1 MPDFSESQKEQ
12 TIRAYLHYFAG
23 TEIRPRSLE
32 ADRMADIQPDF
43 YSVLDRAGISTE
55 MMPRDPGASR
65 AGQSGDGPREHQTL
79 RTAVLASEELSW
91 GDASFMLS
99 LPGPGLG
106 GPPVSFIGTPE
117 QRDRFFAIFQDKS
130 RPRFGA
136 YALTEPEAGS
146 DVAGIRTRCEEVP
159 GGFRITG
166 TKTFITNGSR
176 ADWVV
181 VFATL
186 DAELG
191 RAGHRTFVVERGRE
205 GFSVGRKH
213 HKLGLRASDTAELVF
228 QDCFVPEE
236 NLLGG
241 RAHYERQQSKE
252 GFKVA
257 MATFDSTRP
266 LVAAMAVGIARAA
279 AERARELV
287 SERYMLR
294 RALPRYRAILETL
307 DDMDRRVRAAR
318 LMTWKS
324 AYLADARQ
332 PQSRAASMAK
342 AYAGG
347 QAVQICREAL
357 ELTADSGE
365 EPDPFLE
372 KWFRDIRVF
381 DLFEGTAQVQRL
393 VVARRLFDEIGAKV
407 GL

>member
-1 MPDFSESQKEQ
+1 MPELRLAPQEE
-12 TIRAYLHYFAG
+12 TIRAYLNYFAQ

-32 ADRMADIQPDF
+32 ADALGDVQPEFYDAVRRSGISMESIPRGPKGDPDSAQPKENTTLRM
-43 YSVLDRAGISTE
+43 SVLA
-55 MMPRDPGASR
+55 A
-65 AGQSGDGPREHQTL
+65 
-79 RTAVLASEELSW
+79 EELSW
-91 GDASFMLS
+91 GDASFLLS

-117 QRDRFFAIFQDKS
+117 QRKRFFAIFKDPE
-130 RPRFGA
+130 RPHFGA

-146 DVAGIRTRCEEVP
+146 DVAGIRTRVAEVA
-159 GGFRITG
+159 GGFRING

-186 DAELG
+186 DPELG
-191 RAGHRTFVVERGRE
+191 RAGHRTFVVERGTP
-205 GFSVGRKH
+205 GFSVGRRH
-213 HKLGLRASDTAELVF
+213 HKLGLRANDTAELVF
-228 QDCFVPEE
+228 QDCVVPEE

-241 RAHYERQQSKE
+241 RQHYEAAQSKE

-266 LVAAMAVGIARAA
+266 LVAAMAVGIMRAA

-287 SERYMLR
+287 QDRYVLS
-294 RALPRYRAILETL
+294 RALPRYRAIAEQL

-318 LMTWKS
+318 LLTWKS
-324 AYLADARQ
+324 AYMADVRE

-347 QAVQICREAL
+347 EAVRVCREAL
-357 ELTADSGE
+357 EVTAESGDA
-365 EPDPFLE
+365 PDPFLE
-372 KWFRDIRVF
+372 KWFRDIRVY
-381 DLFEGTAQVQRL
+381 DIFEGTAQVQRL
-393 VVARRLFDEIGAKV
+393 VIARRLFEEIGAKV

>member
-1 MPDFSESQKEQ
+1 MPDFLETEQ
-12 TIRAYLHYFAG
+12 EKTVRAYLNYFAR

-32 ADRMADIQPDF
+32 ADRMQDIQPDF
-43 YSVLDRAGISTE
+43 YQTVQKSGISME
-55 MMPRDPGASR
+55 MMPRNPGS
-65 AGQSGDGPREHQTL
+65 SGKDEEKREHTTL
-79 RTAVLASEELSW
+79 RLSVLASEELSW
-91 GDASFMLS
+91 GDASFLLS

-106 GPPVSFIGTPE
+106 GPPVSFIGTKE
-117 QRDRFFAIFQDKS
+117 QRERFFSIFKDKEK
-130 RPRFGA
+130 PHFGA

-146 DVAGIRTRCEEVP
+146 DVAGIKSRCEAVP
-159 GGFRITG
+159 GGYKING

-181 VFATL
+181 VFATI
-186 DAELG
+186 DPSLG
-191 RAGHRTFVVERGRE
+191 RGGHRTFVVERGTP
-205 GFSVGRKH
+205 GFSVGRHH
-213 HKLGLRASDTAELVF
+213 HKLGLRANDTAELVF
-228 QDCFVPEE
+228 SDCFVPEE

-241 RAHYERQQSKE
+241 RAHYEQSKE

-279 AERARELV
+279 AERARELIE
-287 SERYMLR
+287 ERYMLGR
-294 RALPRYRAILETL
+294 PLPRYRALREAL

-318 LMTWKS
+318 LLTWKS
-324 AYLADARQ
+324 AFLGDVRE

-342 AYAGG
+342 AYAGKE
-347 QAVQICREAL
+347 AVLICREAL

-365 EPDPFLE
+365 APDPFLE

-381 DLFEGTAQVQRL
+381 DIFEGTAQVQRL
-393 VVARRLFDEIGAKV
+393 VIARRLFEEIGVKV

>member
-1 MPDFSESQKEQ
+1 MPDFAESPKEQ
-12 TIRAYLHYFAG
+12 TIRAYLHYFAE

-32 ADRMADIQPDF
+32 ADRMGDIQKDF
-43 YSVLDRAGISTE
+43 YTVLDRSGISTE
-55 MMPRDPGASR
+55 MMPRDPAARSSTNDGA
-65 AGQSGDGPREHQTL
+65 REHTTL
-79 RTAVLASEELSW
+79 RTAVMASEELSW
-91 GDASFMLS
+91 GDAAFMLS

-117 QRDRFFAIFQDKS
+117 QRDRFFAVFQDRS
-130 RPRFGA
+130 QPHFGA

-146 DVAGIRTRCEEVP
+146 DVAGIRTRCEEVD

-186 DAELG
+186 DPELG

-205 GFSVGRKH
+205 GFGVGRKH

-241 RAHYERQQSKE
+241 RAHYERQMSQE

-287 SERYMLR
+287 AERYMLAR
-294 RALPRYRAILETL
+294 GLPRYRAILESL

-332 PQSRAASMAK
+332 AQSRAASMAK

-357 ELTADSGE
+357 ELTADAGE
-365 EPDPFLE
+365 EPDPLLE

-393 VVARRLFDEIGAKV
+393 VVARRLFDEIGVKV

>member
-1 MPDFSESQKEQ
+1 MPDFAESQKEQ
-12 TIRAYLHYFAG
+12 TIRAYLHYFAE

-32 ADRMADIQPDF
+32 ADRLGDIQPDF
-43 YSVLDRAGISTE
+43 YQVLDRAGISTE
-55 MMPRDPGASR
+55 MMPRDPAASR
-65 AGQSGDGPREHQTL
+65 PDSGQREHQTL

-117 QRDRFFAIFQDKS
+117 QRERFFAIFQDTS
-130 RPRFGA
+130 RPHFGA
-136 YALTEPEAGS
+136 YGLTEPEAGS

-159 GGFRITG
+159 GGFRLNG

-186 DAELG
+186 DPEMG

-205 GFSVGRKH
+205 GFTVGRKH

-228 QDCFVPEE
+228 QDCVVPEE

-241 RAHYERQQSKE
+241 RSHYERSQE

-266 LVAAMAVGIARAA
+266 LVAAMAVGIARAV

-287 SERYMLR
+287 RERYMLT
-294 RALPRYRAILETL
+294 RALPRYRAMLETL

-342 AYAGG
+342 AYAGHE
-347 QAVQICREAL
+347 AVQICREAL
-357 ELTADSGE
+357 ELTADSGDG
-365 EPDPFLE
+365 PDPFLE

-393 VVARRLFDEIGAKV
+393 VVARRLFDEIGVKV

>member
-1 MPDFSESQKEQ
+1 MPDFLETEQ
-12 TIRAYLHYFAG
+12 EKTVRAYLNHFAR

-32 ADRMADIQPDF
+32 ADRMQDIQPDF
-43 YSVLDRAGISTE
+43 YQAVQRSGISME
-55 MMPRDPGASR
+55 MMPRNPGSR
-65 AGQSGDGPREHQTL
+65 SKEGEQREHTTL
-79 RTAVLASEELSW
+79 RLSVLASEELSW
-91 GDASFMLS
+91 GDASFLLS

-117 QRDRFFAIFQDKS
+117 QRERFFAIFKDTEH
-130 RPRFGA
+130 PHFGA

-146 DVAGIRTRCEEVP
+146 DVAGIKTRCEAVN
-159 GGFRITG
+159 GGYRING

-181 VFATL
+181 VFASI
-186 DAELG
+186 DPSLG
-191 RAGHRTFVVERGRE
+191 RAGHRTFVVERGTQ
-205 GFSVGRKH
+205 GFSVGRRH
-213 HKLGLRASDTAELVF
+213 HKLGLRANDTAELVF
-228 QDCFVPEE
+228 SDCFVPEE

-241 RAHYERQQSKE
+241 RAHYEQSKE

-279 AERARELV
+279 AERARELIE
-287 SERYMLR
+287 ERYMLG
-294 RALPRYRAILETL
+294 RALPRYRALREAL

-318 LMTWKS
+318 LLTWKS
-324 AYLADARQ
+324 AFLADVRQ

-342 AYAGG
+342 AYAGKE
-347 QAVQICREAL
+347 AVLICREAL

-365 EPDPFLE
+365 VPDPFLE

-381 DLFEGTAQVQRL
+381 DIFEGTAQIQRL
-393 VVARRLFDEIGAKV
+393 VVARRLFEEIGAKV